1 MVVNGDIPG
10 SEAHRDLAIMPVDFS
25 TVGTAQ
31 MTLMGQGYTS
41 SLVEFTLRTRLYEQ
55 FS

>member
-31 MTLMGQGYTS
+31 MTLMGQ
-41 SLVEFTLRTRLYEQ
+41 FN
-55 FS
+55 